1 MRKTIK
7 RLSRTYCYLWT
18 LSPNYFITMVLFNL
32 AGQLHPFLAFYL
44 SKQIV
49 DAVMR
54 QTTLIEVLH
63 IAFPATA
70 GVAVLMI
77 VEGFFQSQ
85 SERYKFKLFK
95 RHDAQKAEKIAHL
108 PYQVAMSDA
117 FQSDWSELQ
126 HLEATGIHNLASFGT
141 HTGRL
146 CGTLVGI
153 ACAGVF
159 SIDFFRAPLVYRGGG
174 TFEMTV
180 LCISAF
186 VLLNTL
192 SLKVTLKANKKTG
205 QDVSQTAK
213 EQYRYIR
220 AYMELLYNYK
230 VTKDVQFYCRSLA
243 TRAGEIYKET
253 MQMLYASFWSVFGR
267 GVTHSGIYSD
277 CLSVIIALFVGLK
290 GLYGSIT
297 VGEVLF
303 YIGVLRYLLKNV
315 NAFLTS
321 FSILAASD
329 AYRVK
334 LLDFYDLEEQNTGA
348 NADGQFVKAAFE
360 GEWVIE
366 LEAVSFKYPDTEH
379 YVLKNID
386 LTLRK
391 GDRIAFVGLNG
402 SGKTTL
408 IHLILGL
415 YQPTNGQI
423 KLNGRSIQELNQ
435 KAYIR
440 AFSVVFQDFKL
451 PALTIGENLAASATY
466 DGFRVQEVLEKVG
479 MGAFYKRCGADGYLY
494 RNVHENGTEISGGE
508 AQKIAMARALYK
520 DGAFYILDEPTAA
533 LDPVAEAEMYATF
546 NQNIGNKTVVY
557 ISHRLS
563 SCRFCDVICVLHKGK
578 LVQKGTHDSL
588 VKKTDGQYH
597 TMWRAQAQ
605 YYRTG

>member
-1 MRKTIK
+1 MRNNIK
-7 RLSRTYCYLWT
+7 RLSRTYRYLWK
-18 LSPNYFITMVLFNL
+18 LSPNYFITTVLFNL
-32 AGQLHPFLAFYL
+32 VGQLHPFLAFYL
-44 SKQIV
+44 LKQIV

-54 QTTLIEVLH
+54 QTILREVLH

-70 GVAVLMI
+70 GIAVLMI

-95 RHDAQKAEKIAHL
+95 KHDTQKAEKIARL

-117 FQSDWSELQ
+117 FQSNLSELQ
-126 HLEATGIHNLASFGT
+126 HLEATGIHNLASFGI

-146 CGTLVGI
+146 CGTLAGI
-153 ACAGVF
+153 ACAGLF
-159 SIDFFRAPLVYRGGG
+159 SIDFFRAPLVYRGVG
-174 TFEMTV
+174 TFGMTA
-180 LCISAF
+180 LCIIAF

-230 VTKDVQFYCRSLA
+230 VTKDVQFYCRPLA
-243 TRAGEIYKET
+243 TRAGETYKET
-253 MQMLYASFWSVFGR
+253 MQMLYTSFWSVFGR

-277 CLSVIIALFVGLK
+277 CLFILIVLFVGLK

-297 VGEVLF
+297 VGEVMF
-303 YIGVLRYLLKNV
+303 YMGVLRYLLKNV
-315 NAFLTS
+315 NDFLTS
-321 FSILAASD
+321 FSILAGSD

-334 LLDFYDLEEQNTGA
+334 LLNFYDLEEQKTGA
-348 NADGQFVKAAFE
+348 DADGQFVKDAFE

-366 LEAVSFKYPDTEH
+366 LEDVSFKYPGTEH
-379 YVLKNID
+379 YVLKNIN
-386 LTLRK
+386 LTLSK
-391 GDRIAFVGLNG
+391 GDRIALVGING

-415 YQPTNGQI
+415 YQPTNGRI
-423 KLNGRSIQELNQ
+423 RLNGRSIQELNQ

-451 PALTIGENLAASATY
+451 PALTIGENLAASGTY
-466 DGFRVQEVLEKVG
+466 DEIRVQDVLEKVG
-479 MGAFYKRCGADGYLY
+479 MENFYKHFGADVYLY

-508 AQKIAMARALYK
+508 AQKIAMGRALYK
-520 DGAFYILDEPTAA
+520 DGALYILDEPTAA
-533 LDPVAEAEMYATF
+533 LDPVAEAEVYETF

-563 SCRFCDVICVLHKGK
+563 SCRFCDVICVIHKGK

-588 VKKTDGQYH
+588 VKNKDGQYH
-597 TMWRAQAQ
+597 TMWHAQAQ
-605 YYRTG
+605 YYQTD

>member
-1 MRKTIK
+1 MRNTIK

-70 GVAVLMI
+70 GIAVLMI

-95 RHDAQKAEKIAHL
+95 RHDAQKAEKIARL

-174 TFEMTV
+174 TFEMTA

-230 VTKDVQFYCRSLA
+230 VTKDVQFYCRPLA

-321 FSILAASD
+321 FGILAASD

-348 NADGQFVKAAFE
+348 DADGQFVKAAFE

-391 GDRIAFVGLNG
+391 GDRIALVGLNG

-423 KLNGRSIQELNQ
+423 RLNGRSIQELNQ

-479 MGAFYKRCGADGYLY
+479 MGAFYKRCGAEGYLY

-578 LVQKGTHDSL
+578 LVQRGTHDSL

-605 YYRTG
+605 YYKCI